1 MAVCGDRPPFSNR
14 ILKVHLW
21 EKGKNFMN
29 KEKNI
34 RWIPVL
40 CFGVLMLGLGSSDSL
55 RGIFSPVFQE
65 HYSVGGKGLS
75 MMVVISYVGNLLFL
89 SVGGKMMDTFD
100 RKKVAMGMLGIWMA
114 AVLLNV
120 LTDSYPMIL
129 LSMFLALGASTMLNT
144 TVNLLT
150 PMVCAGY
157 AGMMVN
163 IFFFIQGIGT
173 SGSQFLLGRYAFSY
187 NGWKMINGVLFAV
200 GLVSLGLFAMV
211 NLKPEKRETQSAE
224 GNSQGEQ
231 RRKSSDGVV
240 ENGIAQS
247 QNGKK
252 KKPQDMPG
260 ASVFWLL
267 VLMMGFYF
275 IGEHGIMNWMLTY
288 CMNALQMPSHTASAY
303 LSIFWGGMTVGR
315 LVFAPV
321 VQKLGVRKSLK
332 YFGGAGTVLFV
343 AGVLSGSKGV
353 ILLSGSGLLISILYP
368 TMVLFFQQIYPS
380 SVVATKTG
388 AIISAATIADIVF
401 NAGFGALSDSVG
413 IQISFLILPVCMVLY
428 YCFYLLLLRVS
439 PSEA

>member
-65 HYSVGGKGLS
+65 HYSVGGRGLS

-173 SGSQFLLGRYAFSY
+173 SGSQFLLGRFAFSY
-187 NGWKMINGVLFAV
+187 DGWKMINGVLFAV
-200 GLVSLGLFAMV
+200 GLVSLVLFAMV
-211 NLKPEKRETQSAE
+211 NLKPEKIKPEKIKPKTIQ
-224 GNSQGEQ
+224 
-231 RRKSSDGVV
+231 
-240 ENGIAQS
+240 
-247 QNGKK
+247 K

-260 ASVFWLL
+260 ASIFWLL

-288 CMNALQMPSHTASAY
+288 CMNALQMPSHTASTY

-343 AGVLSGSKGV
+343 TGVLSGSKGV
-353 ILLSGSGLLISILYP
+353 ILLSSSGLLISILYP
-368 TMVLFFQQIYPS
+368 TMVLFFQQIYPV

-401 NAGFGALSDSVG
+401 NAGFGALSDSMG

-439 PSEA
+439 PSEV

>member
-173 SGSQFLLGRYAFSY
+173 SGSQFLLGRFVFSY
-187 NGWKMINGVLFAV
+187 DGWKMINGVLFAV
-200 GLVSLGLFAMV
+200 GLVSLVLFAMV
-211 NLKPEKRETQSAE
+211 NLKPEKIKPKTIQ
-224 GNSQGEQ
+224 
-231 RRKSSDGVV
+231 
-240 ENGIAQS
+240 
-247 QNGKK
+247 K

-260 ASVFWLL
+260 ASIFWLL

-288 CMNALQMPSHTASAY
+288 CMNALQMPSHTASTY

-343 AGVLSGSKGV
+343 TGVLSGSKGV
-353 ILLSGSGLLISILYP
+353 ILLSSSGLLISILYP
-368 TMVLFFQQIYPS
+368 TMVLFFQQIYPV

-401 NAGFGALSDSVG
+401 NAGFGALSDSMG

-439 PSEA
+439 PSEV

>member
-150 PMVCAGY
+150 PMICAGY

-173 SGSQFLLGRYAFSY
+173 SGSQFLLGRFAFSY
-187 NGWKMINGVLFAV
+187 DGWKMINGVLFAV

-211 NLKPEKRETQSAE
+211 NLKPEKEKTKPKT
-224 GNSQGEQ
+224 SQ
-231 RRKSSDGVV
+231 
-240 ENGIAQS
+240 
-247 QNGKK
+247 K

-260 ASVFWLL
+260 ASIFWLL

-353 ILLSGSGLLISILYP
+353 ILLSSSGLLISILYP
-368 TMVLFFQQIYPS
+368 TMVLFFQQIYPV

-401 NAGFGALSDSVG
+401 NAGFGALSDSMG

-439 PSEA
+439 PSEV

>member
-65 HYSVGGKGLS
+65 HYSVGGRGLS

-173 SGSQFLLGRYAFSY
+173 SGSQFLLGRFAFSY
-187 NGWKMINGVLFAV
+187 DGWKMINGVLFAV

-211 NLKPEKRETQSAE
+211 NLKPEKIKPEKIKPKTIQ
-224 GNSQGEQ
+224 
-231 RRKSSDGVV
+231 
-240 ENGIAQS
+240 
-247 QNGKK
+247 K

-260 ASVFWLL
+260 ASIFWLL

-288 CMNALQMPSHTASAY
+288 CMNALQMPSHTASTY

-343 AGVLSGSKGV
+343 TGVLSGSKGV
-353 ILLSGSGLLISILYP
+353 ILLSSSGLLISILYP
-368 TMVLFFQQIYPS
+368 TMVLFFQQIYPV

-388 AIISAATIADIVF
+388 AINSAATIADIVF
-401 NAGFGALSDSVG
+401 NAGFGALSDSMG

-439 PSEA
+439 PSEV

>member
-173 SGSQFLLGRYAFSY
+173 SGSQFLLGRFAFSY
-187 NGWKMINGVLFAV
+187 DGWKMINGVLFAV
-200 GLVSLGLFAMV
+200 GLVSLVLFAMV
-211 NLKPEKRETQSAE
+211 NLKPEKIKPKTIQ
-224 GNSQGEQ
+224 
-231 RRKSSDGVV
+231 
-240 ENGIAQS
+240 
-247 QNGKK
+247 K

-260 ASVFWLL
+260 ASIFWLL

-288 CMNALQMPSHTASAY
+288 CMNALQMPSHTASTY
-303 LSIFWGGMTVGR
+303 LSIFWGGITVGR

-343 AGVLSGSKGV
+343 TGVLSGSKGV
-353 ILLSGSGLLISILYP
+353 ILLSSSGLLISILYP
-368 TMVLFFQQIYPS
+368 TMVLFFQQIYPV

-401 NAGFGALSDSVG
+401 NAGFGALSDSMG

-439 PSEA
+439 PSEV

>member
-173 SGSQFLLGRYAFSY
+173 SGSQFLLGRFAFSY
-187 NGWKMINGVLFAV
+187 DGLKMINGVLFAV
-200 GLVSLGLFAMV
+200 GLVSLVLFAMV
-211 NLKPEKRETQSAE
+211 NLKPEKIKPKTIQ
-224 GNSQGEQ
+224 
-231 RRKSSDGVV
+231 
-240 ENGIAQS
+240 
-247 QNGKK
+247 K

-260 ASVFWLL
+260 ASIFWLL

-288 CMNALQMPSHTASAY
+288 CMNALQMPSHTASTY

-343 AGVLSGSKGV
+343 TGVLSGSKGV
-353 ILLSGSGLLISILYP
+353 ILLSSSGLLISILYP
-368 TMVLFFQQIYPS
+368 TMVLFFQQIYPV

-401 NAGFGALSDSVG
+401 NAGFGALSDSMG

-439 PSEA
+439 PSEV

>member
-1 MAVCGDRPPFSNR
+1 
-14 ILKVHLW
+14 
-21 EKGKNFMN
+21 MN

-65 HYSVGGKGLS
+65 HYGVGGRGLS

-200 GLVSLGLFAMV
+200 GLVSLVLFAMV
-211 NLKPEKRETQSAE
+211 NLKPEKEKTKPKT
-224 GNSQGEQ
+224 SQ
-231 RRKSSDGVV
+231 
-240 ENGIAQS
+240 
-247 QNGKK
+247 K

-260 ASVFWLL
+260 ASIFWLL

-343 AGVLSGSKGV
+343 AGVLSGSQGV

-368 TMVLFFQQIYPS
+368 TMVLFFQQIYPV

-439 PSEA
+439 PSKA

>member
-1 MAVCGDRPPFSNR
+1 MAVCWDRPPFSNCISR
-14 ILKVHLW
+14 VHLW

-173 SGSQFLLGRYAFSY
+173 SGSQFLLGRFAFSY
-187 NGWKMINGVLFAV
+187 DGWKMINGVLFAV
-200 GLVSLGLFAMV
+200 GLVSLVLFAMV
-211 NLKPEKRETQSAE
+211 NLKPEKIKPKTIQ
-224 GNSQGEQ
+224 
-231 RRKSSDGVV
+231 
-240 ENGIAQS
+240 
-247 QNGKK
+247 K

-260 ASVFWLL
+260 ASIFWLL

-368 TMVLFFQQIYPS
+368 TMVLFFQQIYPV

-401 NAGFGALSDSVG
+401 NAGFGALSDSMG

>member
-65 HYSVGGKGLS
+65 HYSVGGRGLS

-173 SGSQFLLGRYAFSY
+173 SGSQFLLGRFAFSY
-187 NGWKMINGVLFAV
+187 DGWKMINGVLFAV
-200 GLVSLGLFAMV
+200 GLVSLGLFTMV
-211 NLKPEKRETQSAE
+211 NLKPEKEKTKPKT
-224 GNSQGEQ
+224 SQ
-231 RRKSSDGVV
+231 
-240 ENGIAQS
+240 
-247 QNGKK
+247 KK
-252 KKPQDMPG
+252 RPQDMPG
-260 ASVFWLL
+260 ASIFWLL

-288 CMNALQMPSHTASAY
+288 CMNALQMPSHTASTY

-343 AGVLSGSKGV
+343 TGVLSGSKGV
-353 ILLSGSGLLISILYP
+353 ILLSSSGLLISILYP
-368 TMVLFFQQIYPS
+368 TMVLFFQQIYPV

-401 NAGFGALSDSVG
+401 NAGFGALSDSMG

-439 PSEA
+439 PSEV

>member
-65 HYSVGGKGLS
+65 HYSVGGRGLS

-129 LSMFLALGASTMLNT
+129 LSMFLALGASTILNT

-173 SGSQFLLGRYAFSY
+173 SGSQFLLGRFAFSY
-187 NGWKMINGVLFAV
+187 DGWKMINGVLFAV
-200 GLVSLGLFAMV
+200 GLVSLVLFAMV
-211 NLKPEKRETQSAE
+211 NLKPEKIKPKTIQ
-224 GNSQGEQ
+224 
-231 RRKSSDGVV
+231 
-240 ENGIAQS
+240 
-247 QNGKK
+247 K

-260 ASVFWLL
+260 ASIFWLL

-288 CMNALQMPSHTASAY
+288 CMNALQMPSHTASTY

-343 AGVLSGSKGV
+343 TGVLSGSKGV
-353 ILLSGSGLLISILYP
+353 ILLSSSGLLISILYP
-368 TMVLFFQQIYPS
+368 TMVLFFQQIYPV

-401 NAGFGALSDSVG
+401 NAGFGALSDSMG

-439 PSEA
+439 PSEV

>member
-1 MAVCGDRPPFSNR
+1 MAVCWDRPPFSNCISR
-14 ILKVHLW
+14 VHLW

-65 HYSVGGKGLS
+65 HYGVGGRGLS

-211 NLKPEKRETQSAE
+211 NLKPEKEKTKPKTIQ
-224 GNSQGEQ
+224 
-231 RRKSSDGVV
+231 
-240 ENGIAQS
+240 
-247 QNGKK
+247 K

-260 ASVFWLL
+260 ASIFWLL

-368 TMVLFFQQIYPS
+368 TMVLFFQQIYPV

>member
-1 MAVCGDRPPFSNR
+1 MAVCWDRPPFSNCISR
-14 ILKVHLW
+14 VHLW

-65 HYSVGGKGLS
+65 HYGVGGRGLS

-200 GLVSLGLFAMV
+200 GLVSLVLFAMV
-211 NLKPEKRETQSAE
+211 NLKPEKEKTKPKTIQ
-224 GNSQGEQ
+224 
-231 RRKSSDGVV
+231 
-240 ENGIAQS
+240 
-247 QNGKK
+247 K

-260 ASVFWLL
+260 ASIFWLL

-275 IGEHGIMNWMLTY
+275 ISEHGIMNWMLTY

>member
-1 MAVCGDRPPFSNR
+1 
-14 ILKVHLW
+14 
-21 EKGKNFMN
+21 MN

-65 HYSVGGKGLS
+65 HYGVGGRGLS

-200 GLVSLGLFAMV
+200 GLVSLVLFAMV
-211 NLKPEKRETQSAE
+211 NLKPEKEKIKPKTIQ
-224 GNSQGEQ
+224 
-231 RRKSSDGVV
+231 
-240 ENGIAQS
+240 
-247 QNGKK
+247 K

-260 ASVFWLL
+260 ASIFWLL

-343 AGVLSGSKGV
+343 TGVLSGSKGV
-353 ILLSGSGLLISILYP
+353 ILLSSSGLLISILYP
-368 TMVLFFQQIYPS
+368 TMVLFFQQIYPV

-401 NAGFGALSDSVG
+401 NAGFGALSDSMG

-439 PSEA
+439 PSEV

>member
-1 MAVCGDRPPFSNR
+1 MREQNGGLRGQTAIFQPY
-14 ILKVHLW
+14 LKVHLW

-173 SGSQFLLGRYAFSY
+173 SGSQFLLGRFAFSY
-187 NGWKMINGVLFAV
+187 DGWKMINGVLFAV

-211 NLKPEKRETQSAE
+211 NLKPEKEKTKPKT
-224 GNSQGEQ
+224 SQ
-231 RRKSSDGVV
+231 
-240 ENGIAQS
+240 
-247 QNGKK
+247 K

-260 ASVFWLL
+260 ASIFWLL

-343 AGVLSGSKGV
+343 TGVLSGSKGV

-368 TMVLFFQQIYPS
+368 TMVLFFQQIYPV

-401 NAGFGALSDSVG
+401 NAGFGALSDSMG

-439 PSEA
+439 PSEV

>member
-1 MAVCGDRPPFSNR
+1 
-14 ILKVHLW
+14 
-21 EKGKNFMN
+21 MN

-100 RKKVAMGMLGIWMA
+100 RKNVAMGMLGIWMA

-173 SGSQFLLGRYAFSY
+173 SGSQFLLGRFAFSY
-187 NGWKMINGVLFAV
+187 DGWKMINGVLFAV

-211 NLKPEKRETQSAE
+211 NLKPEKEKTKPKT
-224 GNSQGEQ
+224 SQ
-231 RRKSSDGVV
+231 
-240 ENGIAQS
+240 
-247 QNGKK
+247 K

-260 ASVFWLL
+260 ASIFWLL

-343 AGVLSGSKGV
+343 TGVLSGSKGV
-353 ILLSGSGLLISILYP
+353 ILLSSSGLLISILYP
-368 TMVLFFQQIYPS
+368 TMVLFFQQIYPV

-401 NAGFGALSDSVG
+401 NAGFGALSDSMG

-439 PSEA
+439 PSEV

>member
-1 MAVCGDRPPFSNR
+1 
-14 ILKVHLW
+14 
-21 EKGKNFMN
+21 MN

-65 HYSVGGKGLS
+65 HYGVGGRGLS

-173 SGSQFLLGRYAFSY
+173 SGSQFLLGRFAFSY
-187 NGWKMINGVLFAV
+187 DGWKMINGVLFAV

-211 NLKPEKRETQSAE
+211 NLKPEKEKTKPKT
-224 GNSQGEQ
+224 SQ
-231 RRKSSDGVV
+231 
-240 ENGIAQS
+240 
-247 QNGKK
+247 K

-260 ASVFWLL
+260 ASIFWLL

-343 AGVLSGSKGV
+343 TGVLSGSKGV

-368 TMVLFFQQIYPS
+368 TMVLFFQQIYPV

>member
-1 MAVCGDRPPFSNR
+1 MVVCGDRPPFSNR

-65 HYSVGGKGLS
+65 HYSVGGRGLS

-173 SGSQFLLGRYAFSY
+173 SGSQFLLGRFAFSY
-187 NGWKMINGVLFAV
+187 DGWKMINGVLFAV
-200 GLVSLGLFAMV
+200 GLVSLVLFAMV
-211 NLKPEKRETQSAE
+211 NLEPEKEKTKPKTIQ
-224 GNSQGEQ
+224 
-231 RRKSSDGVV
+231 
-240 ENGIAQS
+240 
-247 QNGKK
+247 K

-260 ASVFWLL
+260 ASIFWLL

-288 CMNALQMPSHTASAY
+288 CMNALQMPSHTASTY

-343 AGVLSGSKGV
+343 TGVLSGSKGV
-353 ILLSGSGLLISILYP
+353 ILLSSSGLLISILYP
-368 TMVLFFQQIYPS
+368 TMVLFFQQIYPV

-401 NAGFGALSDSVG
+401 NAGFGALSDSMG

-439 PSEA
+439 PSEV

>member
-34 RWIPVL
+34 RLIPVL

-65 HYSVGGKGLS
+65 HYSVGGRGLS

-173 SGSQFLLGRYAFSY
+173 SGSQFLLGRFAFSY
-187 NGWKMINGVLFAV
+187 DGWKMINGVLFAV
-200 GLVSLGLFAMV
+200 GLVSLVLFAMV
-211 NLKPEKRETQSAE
+211 NLKPEKIKPKTIQ
-224 GNSQGEQ
+224 
-231 RRKSSDGVV
+231 
-240 ENGIAQS
+240 
-247 QNGKK
+247 K

-260 ASVFWLL
+260 ASIFWLL

-288 CMNALQMPSHTASAY
+288 CMNALQMPSHTASTY

-343 AGVLSGSKGV
+343 TGVLSGSKGV
-353 ILLSGSGLLISILYP
+353 ILLSSSGLLISILYP
-368 TMVLFFQQIYPS
+368 TMVLFFQQIYPV

-401 NAGFGALSDSVG
+401 NAGFGALSDSMG

-439 PSEA
+439 PSEV

>member
-65 HYSVGGKGLS
+65 HYSVGGRGLS

-173 SGSQFLLGRYAFSY
+173 SGSQFLLGRFAFSY
-187 NGWKMINGVLFAV
+187 DGWKMINGVLFAV

-211 NLKPEKRETQSAE
+211 NLKPEKEKTKPKT
-224 GNSQGEQ
+224 SQ
-231 RRKSSDGVV
+231 
-240 ENGIAQS
+240 
-247 QNGKK
+247 K

-260 ASVFWLL
+260 ASIFWLL

-288 CMNALQMPSHTASAY
+288 CMNALQMPSHTASTY

-343 AGVLSGSKGV
+343 TGVLSGSKGV
-353 ILLSGSGLLISILYP
+353 ILLSSSGLLISILYP
-368 TMVLFFQQIYPS
+368 TMVLFFQQIYPV

-401 NAGFGALSDSVG
+401 NAGFGALSDSMG

>member
-65 HYSVGGKGLS
+65 HYSVGGRGLS

-173 SGSQFLLGRYAFSY
+173 SGSQFLLGRFAFSY
-187 NGWKMINGVLFAV
+187 DGWKMINGVLFAV

-211 NLKPEKRETQSAE
+211 NLKPEKEKIKPKTIQ
-224 GNSQGEQ
+224 
-231 RRKSSDGVV
+231 
-240 ENGIAQS
+240 
-247 QNGKK
+247 K

-260 ASVFWLL
+260 ASIFWLL

-353 ILLSGSGLLISILYP
+353 ILLSSSGLLISILYP
-368 TMVLFFQQIYPS
+368 TMVLFFQQIYPV

-401 NAGFGALSDSVG
+401 NAGFGALSDSMG

-439 PSEA
+439 PSEV

>member
-1 MAVCGDRPPFSNR
+1 MREQNGGLRGQTAIFQPY
-14 ILKVHLW
+14 LKVHLW

-65 HYSVGGKGLS
+65 HYSVGGRGLS

-173 SGSQFLLGRYAFSY
+173 SGSQFLLGRFAFSY
-187 NGWKMINGVLFAV
+187 DGWKMINGVLFAV

-211 NLKPEKRETQSAE
+211 NLKPEKEKTKPKT
-224 GNSQGEQ
+224 SQ
-231 RRKSSDGVV
+231 
-240 ENGIAQS
+240 
-247 QNGKK
+247 K

-260 ASVFWLL
+260 ASIFWLL

-288 CMNALQMPSHTASAY
+288 CMNALQMPSHTASTY

-343 AGVLSGSKGV
+343 TGVLSGSKGV

-368 TMVLFFQQIYPS
+368 TMVLFFQQIYPV

-401 NAGFGALSDSVG
+401 NAGFGALSDSMG

-439 PSEA
+439 PSEV

>member
-100 RKKVAMGMLGIWMA
+100 RKNVAMGMLGIWMA

-173 SGSQFLLGRYAFSY
+173 SGSQFLLGRFAFSY
-187 NGWKMINGVLFAV
+187 DGWKMINGVLFAV

-211 NLKPEKRETQSAE
+211 NLKPEKEKTKPKT
-224 GNSQGEQ
+224 SQ
-231 RRKSSDGVV
+231 
-240 ENGIAQS
+240 
-247 QNGKK
+247 K

-260 ASVFWLL
+260 ASIFWLL

-343 AGVLSGSKGV
+343 TGVLSGSKGV
-353 ILLSGSGLLISILYP
+353 ILLSSSGLLISILYP
-368 TMVLFFQQIYPS
+368 TMVLFFQQIYPV

-401 NAGFGALSDSVG
+401 NAGFGALSDSMG

-439 PSEA
+439 PSEV

>member
-1 MAVCGDRPPFSNR
+1 MAVCWDRPPFSNCISR
-14 ILKVHLW
+14 VHLW

-65 HYSVGGKGLS
+65 HYGVGGRGLS

-200 GLVSLGLFAMV
+200 GLVSLVLFAMV
-211 NLKPEKRETQSAE
+211 NLKPEKEKTKPKTIQ
-224 GNSQGEQ
+224 
-231 RRKSSDGVV
+231 
-240 ENGIAQS
+240 
-247 QNGKK
+247 K

-260 ASVFWLL
+260 ASIFWLL

-368 TMVLFFQQIYPS
+368 TMVLFFQQIYPV

-401 NAGFGALSDSVG
+401 NAGFGALSDSMG

>member
-65 HYSVGGKGLS
+65 HYSVGGRGLS

-173 SGSQFLLGRYAFSY
+173 SGSQFLLGRFMTDLYPLT
-187 NGWKMINGVLFAV
+187 GWKVFNIGWLSDNSLVLYSVVFVKLWQSIGYFMVIYLA
-200 GLVSLGLFAMV
+200 GLQLL
-211 NLKPEKRETQSAE
+211 
-224 GNSQGEQ
+224 
-231 RRKSSDGVV
+231 
-240 ENGIAQS
+240 
-247 QNGKK
+247 
-252 KKPQDMPG
+252 PQDPLEAAVIDGCTGIKMIRYITIPLMKPTAFVCIFLAITESLNMFPLIMSLTNGGPG
-260 ASVFWLL
+260 HASENISLYIYNEAFKSHR
-267 VLMMGFYF
+267 MGYASALAV
-275 IGEHGIMNWMLTY
+275 ILTIITTII
-288 CMNALQMPSHTASAY
+288 AGLQM
-303 LSIFWGGMTVGR
+303 
-315 LVFAPV
+315 
-321 VQKLGVRKSLK
+321 KLTRED
-332 YFGGAGTVLFV
+332 AG
-343 AGVLSGSKGV
+343 
-353 ILLSGSGLLISILYP
+353 
-368 TMVLFFQQIYPS
+368 
-380 SVVATKTG
+380 
-388 AIISAATIADIVF
+388 
-401 NAGFGALSDSVG
+401 
-413 IQISFLILPVCMVLY
+413 
-428 YCFYLLLLRVS
+428 
-439 PSEA
+439 

>member
-1 MAVCGDRPPFSNR
+1 MEVCGDRPPFSNR

-173 SGSQFLLGRYAFSY
+173 SGSQFLLGRFAFSY
-187 NGWKMINGVLFAV
+187 DGWKMINGVLFAV
-200 GLVSLGLFAMV
+200 GLVSLVLFAMV
-211 NLKPEKRETQSAE
+211 NLKPEKIKPKTIQ
-224 GNSQGEQ
+224 
-231 RRKSSDGVV
+231 
-240 ENGIAQS
+240 
-247 QNGKK
+247 K

-260 ASVFWLL
+260 ASIFWLL

-288 CMNALQMPSHTASAY
+288 CMNALQMPSHTASTY

-343 AGVLSGSKGV
+343 TGVLSGSKGV
-353 ILLSGSGLLISILYP
+353 ILLSSSGLLISILYP
-368 TMVLFFQQIYPS
+368 TMVLFFQQIYPV

-401 NAGFGALSDSVG
+401 NAGFGALSDSMG

-439 PSEA
+439 PSEV

>member
-1 MAVCGDRPPFSNR
+1 MAVCWDRPPFSNCISR
-14 ILKVHLW
+14 VHLW

-65 HYSVGGKGLS
+65 HYGVGGRGLS

-211 NLKPEKRETQSAE
+211 NLKPEKEKTKPKTIQ
-224 GNSQGEQ
+224 
-231 RRKSSDGVV
+231 
-240 ENGIAQS
+240 
-247 QNGKK
+247 K

-260 ASVFWLL
+260 ASIFWLL

-401 NAGFGALSDSVG
+401 NAGFGALSDSMG

-439 PSEA
+439 PAEA